1 MDKNLVTYLDDPSYV
16 SLVPF
21 VSEQPRSCRMFLM
34 DYFAILLGD
43 LADYHRMRKALVVP
57 V

>member
-34 DYFAILLGD
+34 DYFATLLGD